1 MQIQVGE
8 LTEHLAKRDEGTF
21 TAKLRDFSV
30 TDDATQ
36 LSVKLSP
43 LTGVNFILDESAN
56 HALARYLKVPPA
68 YFDGLTPDFRATL
81 LRYEFDRR
89 QTADTVVESLAG
101 EIVAV
106 HQPSQVMLPVS
117 RVVEVITKTLKP
129 EDTVRRFLVD
139 DQRLHVDVTT
149 ADHVV
154 GWVDPAH
161 PEVGDITEAGL
172 RILSHP
178 YASKPPSVG
187 TYLERLACTNG
198 QTTPE
203 KVGQISIK
211 GRTVDEVIAE
221 MEMAADLVLSQL
233 DEKLAR
239 YAATRSILVP
249 GPPQAFVAQLAREA
263 GVNRQVLDA
272 VLDIVNQLPEPVSV
286 WDVQNAFTA
295 VANVVERYSTMT
307 RLQTLGGSLSFDAER
322 MVERCG
328 TCERLL

>member
-1 MQIQVGE
+1 
-8 LTEHLAKRDEGTF
+8 
-21 TAKLRDFSV
+21 
-30 TDDATQ
+30 
-36 LSVKLSP
+36 
-43 LTGVNFILDESAN
+43 
-56 HALARYLKVPPA
+56 
-68 YFDGLTPDFRATL
+68 
-81 LRYEFDRR
+81 
-89 QTADTVVESLAG
+89 
-101 EIVAV
+101 
-106 HQPSQVMLPVS
+106 MLPVS

-149 ADHVV
+149 TDHNVV
-154 GWVDPAH
+154 FYDASNH

-172 RILSHP
+172 RVLSHP

-239 YAATRSILVP
+239 YAETRSILVP
-249 GPPQAFVAQLAREA
+249 GSPQAFVAQLAREA

-272 VLDIVNQLPEPVSV
+272 VLDIVNQLPAPVSV

-307 RLQTLGGSLSFDAER
+307 RLQQLGGSLSFDAER

-328 TCERLL
+328 TCERLLT

>member
-1 MQIQVGE
+1 MQIQVGQ
-8 LTEHLAKRDEGTF
+8 LTEHLAKRAEGTI
-21 TAKLRDFSV
+21 TAKLGEFTV
-30 TDDATQ
+30 NDDATV
-36 LSVKLSP
+36 LSAGHTAHFV
-43 LTGVNFILDESAN
+43 LDESAN
-56 HALARYLKVPPA
+56 HALARYLKIPPA

-89 QTADTVVESLAG
+89 QNADTVVESLAG

-106 HQPSQVMLPVS
+106 HQPSQIMLPVS

-149 ADHVV
+149 TDHNVV
-154 GWVDPAH
+154 FPSDA
-161 PEVGDITEAGL
+161 EVGDITEAGL

-203 KVGQISIK
+203 KVGQVSIK

-221 MEMAADLVLSQL
+221 MEVAAELVLSQL

-295 VANVVERYSTMT
+295 VANIVERYSTMT